1 MEKTYRLIHIAD
13 LHAGKTNKRFLNRNE
28 DLNYALE
35 QIYDYINEY
44 GADYLIVAGDIFDNR
59 IPGGESLELIN
70 YWLLKFSNKTK
81 VVVIGGNHDGVKY
94 LNSITHFAKHFGIK
108 IFPKFGKNDFLLTDG
123 EVAIVGIPFISE
135 RGITELSE
143 EGDEQSKISY
153 AEKLRKLLQFTA
165 QKVRNYRYRILTAHL
180 YFAGV
185 KIGRTER
192 EVTVSESYAVP
203 QSAIPPEFHYVA
215 LGHVHRFQRLEG
227 APTEA
232 FYSGSLYQLDFGE
245 SGQDKYFLSVELK
258 DNRAYA
264 EPVKLKLKRELH
276 KIPLLAEQKPEVLT
290 RIKRPNH
297 YYWVEIEAE
306 TEKEYYQRK
315 HIVER
320 ILGEQLLNVTPR
332 FLRDRNKA
340 LFEKGLSDRKKL
352 NLRNPIEMYKLFLA
366 KEGRKLDGEVEG
378 MLKRLLD
385 EIHSTQ

>member
-1 MEKTYRLIHIAD
+1 MEKTYRIIHIAD

-35 QIYDYINEY
+35 QVYDYINEY

-59 IPGGESLELIN
+59 IPSGESLELIN
-70 YWLLKFSNKTK
+70 YWLLKFSEKTK

-94 LNSITHFAKHFGIK
+94 LNSITHFAKRLGIK
-108 IFPKFGKNDFLLTDG
+108 IFPRFSKEDFIFTDG

-143 EGDEQSKISY
+143 EGEEQSKINY
-153 AEKLRKLLQFTA
+153 AEKMRKLLQFSV
-165 QKVRNYRYRILTAHL
+165 QKVKDYKYRILTAHL

-185 KIGRTER
+185 RIGHTEK

-203 QSAIPPEFHYVA
+203 QSSIPSQFHYVA

-264 EPVKLKLKRELH
+264 EPIKLKLKRELQ
-276 KIPLLAEQKPEVLT
+276 KIPLLKEHRPELLAKLKKP
-290 RIKRPNH
+290 NN
-297 YYWVEIEAE
+297 YYWIEIEAE
-306 TEKEYYQRK
+306 TEKDYYQK
-315 HIVER
+315 KQVVER

-332 FLRDRNKA
+332 FLRDRNRT
-340 LFEKGLSDRKKL
+340 LFGKHVTDKEQV
-352 NLRNPIEMYKLFLA
+352 NLRNPIEMYKLYLA
-366 KEGRKLDGEVEG
+366 KDGRKMDREVEET
-378 MLKRLLD
+378 LRKLL
-385 EIHSTQ
+385 EQIHSTQ